1 MFPIILNPGRGRSVP
16 EAMSQVYVHLW
27 EKEGVRLAGQTC
39 GFHDSG
45 TPDRQVSYGLTPV
58 TLQKT
63 SGVLSVKSS
72 LEMVLIHDW

>member
-1 MFPIILNPGRGRSVP
+1 
-16 EAMSQVYVHLW
+16 MSQVYVHLW

-39 GFHDSG
+39 GIHDPG